1 VTRLSTREGWEH
13 GQVTK
18 TRQPVVAGNRR
29 SRRASLILFSEE
41 HVEVRRDVDRP
52 TGRWLYLEGM
62 EASYVDLAD
71 AQHLE
76 FSYVRRIRDAVD
88 AVFPVRAPLR
98 VVHIGGGGGT
108 YARYVAATR
117 TESRS
122 ELIEVDPVVVE
133 VARRHLGLQSSAR
146 LKVHLGDARTRVV
159 GRTDCSADV
168 VVGDAF
174 IDGLVPAHLA
184 TAEFT
189 AEIARV
195 LSVGGVYVLN
205 VVDAPPQYIS
215 RRIAATL
222 LGVFAEVAL
231 VASHRV
237 YSGRSV
243 GNLVFIASATPVP
256 LDKLR
261 VRAARDGEPTDVV
274 GTDEVRFYAA
284 GAKPFTDESVGYPGD
299 APGR

>member
-1 VTRLSTREGWEH
+1 MDR
-13 GQVTK
+13 VTK

-29 SRRASLILFSEE
+29 SRRASLILFSEG

-52 TGRWLYLEGM
+52 TGRWLFLEGM

-71 AQHLE
+71 AGHLE

-88 AVFPVRAPLR
+88 AVFPVRTPLS

-122 ELIEVDPVVVE
+122 ELIEVDPVVVD
-133 VARRHLGLQSSAR
+133 VARRHLGLQSSSR
-146 LKVHLGDARTRVV
+146 LKVHLGDARARLV
-159 GRTDCSADV
+159 GRTDSSADV

-184 TAEFT
+184 TTEFT
-189 AEIARV
+189 AQIARV
-195 LSVGGVYVLN
+195 LAPDGVYVLN

-222 LGVFAEVAL
+222 LGVFPQVAL

-243 GNLVFIASATPVP
+243 GNLVLIASGTPVP

-261 VRAARDGEPTDVV
+261 VRAARDGEPTDVI

-284 GAKPFTDESVGYPGD
+284 GAKPFTDEGVGYPGD
-299 APGR
+299 APVG